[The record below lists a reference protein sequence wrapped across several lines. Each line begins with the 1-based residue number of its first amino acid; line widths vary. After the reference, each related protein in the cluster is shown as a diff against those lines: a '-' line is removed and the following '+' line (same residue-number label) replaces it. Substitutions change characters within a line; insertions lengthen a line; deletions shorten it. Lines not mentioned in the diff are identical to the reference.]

1 MSDSNKNKVSSNSG
15 RLLSNILDISNVS
28 QRVCAENMGF
38 HDKYLSNYI
47 YKEGV
52 SKFDGV
58 FAYKFL
64 ASIYHELSINRSD
77 STVVDEFDKIIKD
90 ENNINYGLKTK
101 LLIPALEY
109 HILALAK
116 IDKKIF
122 DESLE
127 KIQDHY
133 IQQIY
138 PSETFSYEKFLKDM
152 DYEQEGY
159 KNIENLK
166 LVTYESHEP
175 KYGYKDDFRKHLK
188 FEKKV
193 ESISNFYSFCEKER
207 EKYLPSFYSPSDFG
221 EIEMPH
227 FEKKGN
233 FLIKRSQIN
242 NFKEANIVGGEVVIK
257 SGQFD
262 FKPKT
267 ENKLTKNTHLF
278 YHDGTKKGS
287 FGEEY
292 HEIDLPEIKTEVK
305 ELKRKIELEAK
316 IEAEKQERARLQEI
330 QNKNINKMNEE
341 VQKIVKEAEKVIIEN
356 KKLKEELLK
365 YKELSLDP
373 NKENEQ
379 KKLIEQNKDVR
390 KLSIKGKK
398 ISLFDIDK
406 LINKH
411 GNTKIIREFVNSLGF
426 GSILDE
432 PENEKIPGLFEENK
446 EIKTFLK
453 KEEKKRA

>member
-77 STVVDEFDKIIKD
+77 STVVDEFDKIIED

-221 EIEMPH
+221 EIEMPY

-292 HEIDLPEIKTEVK
+292 HEIELPEIQRVK
-305 ELKRKIELEAK
+305 K
-316 IEAEKQERARLQEI
+316 EAEAEIEIQERARLQKI
-330 QNKNINKMNEE
+330 QNENIDKMNLE
-341 VQKIVKEAEKVIIEN
+341 VQKIVKETEKVIIEN
-356 KKLKEELLK
+356 KKLKKELLK
-365 YKELSLDP
+365 YKEISLDP

-379 KKLIEQNKDVR
+379 KKYLK
-390 KLSIKGKK
+390 KLEAKGKQ
-398 ISLFDIDK
+398 ITLVDIDR
-406 LINKH
+406 LVNKY
-411 GNTKIIREFVNSLGF
+411 GNTKIIRDFVNKF
-426 GSILDE
+426 GLIKLDE
-432 PENEKIPGLFEENK
+432 PEDEEINLFEEDTK
-446 EIKTFLK
+446 FLT

>member
-1 MSDSNKNKVSSNSG
+1 MSDSNKNKVSSNLG

-77 STVVDEFDKIIKD
+77 ITVVDEFDKIIND

-138 PSETFSYEKFLKDM
+138 PFETFSYEKFLKDM

-292 HEIDLPEIKTEVK
+292 HEIELPEIERVK
-305 ELKRKIELEAK
+305 K
-316 IEAEKQERARLQEI
+316 EAEVESQERARLQEI
-330 QNKNINKMNEE
+330 QNENINKMNLE
-341 VQKIVKEAEKVIIEN
+341 VQKIVKETEKVIIEN
-356 KKLKEELLK
+356 KKLKKELLK

-379 KKLIEQNKDVR
+379 KKDLK
-390 KLSIKGKK
+390 KLAAKGKK
-398 ISLFDIDK
+398 ITLVDIDW
-406 LINKH
+406 LVNKY
-411 GNTKIIREFVNSLGF
+411 GNTRIIRDFVNKF
-426 GSILDE
+426 GLIKLDE
-432 PENEKIPGLFEENK
+432 PEDEKINLFEED
-446 EIKTFLK
+446 IKFLT

>member
-1 MSDSNKNKVSSNSG
+1 MSDSNKNKISSNSG
-15 RLLSNILDISNVS
+15 GLLSNILDISNVS

-138 PSETFSYEKFLKDM
+138 PFETFSYEKFLKDM

-166 LVTYESHEP
+166 LATYERDGEELYDESKLNRLKIEYDI
-175 KYGYKDDFRKHLK
+175 KFDKHLK

-193 ESISNFYSFCEKER
+193 ESINNFYSFCEKER

-221 EIEMPH
+221 ELEIPQ
-227 FEKKGN
+227 FQKKGN

-242 NFKEANIVGGEVVIK
+242 NLKKANI
-257 SGQFD
+257 SGQFT
-262 FKPKT
+262 FEPKT

-305 ELKRKIELEAK
+305 DLKRKIELEAK
-316 IEAEKQERARLQEI
+316 IEAEKQERARLQKI
-330 QNKNINKMNEE
+330 QNENINK
-341 VQKIVKEAEKVIIEN
+341 
-356 KKLKEELLK
+356 
-365 YKELSLDP
+365 
-373 NKENEQ
+373 
-379 KKLIEQNKDVR
+379 
-390 KLSIKGKK
+390 
-398 ISLFDIDK
+398 IS
-406 LINKH
+406 
-411 GNTKIIREFVNSLGF
+411 
-426 GSILDE
+426 
-432 PENEKIPGLFEENK
+432 
-446 EIKTFLK
+446 
-453 KEEKKRA
+453 

>member
-15 RLLSNILDISNVS
+15 RLLSNILNLSNVS

-38 HDKYLSNYI
+38 HSKYLSNYI

-52 SKFDGV
+52 NKFDGV

-77 STVVDEFDKIIKD
+77 SSVVDEFDKIIKD

-138 PSETFSYEKFLKDM
+138 PFETFSYEKFLKDM

-175 KYGYKDDFRKHLK
+175 KFGYEDDFSKHLK

-207 EKYLPSFYSPSDFG
+207 EKYFPSFYSPSDFG
-221 EIEMPH
+221 EVEMPH

-242 NFKEANIVGGEVVIK
+242 NFKEANIIGGEVVIK

-292 HEIDLPEIKTEVK
+292 NEIDLPEIKTEVK

-316 IEAEKQERARLQEI
+316 KEAEAEKQERARLQEI

-365 YKELSLDP
+365 YKKLSLDP

-379 KKLIEQNKDVR
+379 KKDLKKLAAKGNKITLV
-390 KLSIKGKK
+390 
-398 ISLFDIDK
+398 DIDRLVNK
-406 LINKH
+406 YGNTRIIRDFINKF
-411 GNTKIIREFVNSLGF
+411 GLIKI
-426 GSILDE
+426 DE
-432 PENEKIPGLFEENK
+432 PEDEEINLFEED
-446 EIKTFLK
+446 IKILT